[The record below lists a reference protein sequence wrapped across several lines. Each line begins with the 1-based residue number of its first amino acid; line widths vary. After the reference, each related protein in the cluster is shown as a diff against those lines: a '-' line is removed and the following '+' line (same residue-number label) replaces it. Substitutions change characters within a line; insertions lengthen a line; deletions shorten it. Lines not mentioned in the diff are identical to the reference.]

1 MEKHKNLILL
11 VTAMLIALGVYGIFK
26 INKDEFPT
34 FELKQGLVAAV
45 YPGASPQQV
54 QLQVAEPLE
63 KVLFSFQEV
72 DRSSVKVSI
81 TDGMCYLLS
90 DLNVPAKEKDRVWS
104 KIKLKLNEVKATLP
118 PGVLAVVVLDDFS
131 SVSASLIALSS
142 TDKSYSEMKEYADR
156 LCEMLHRIPMLS
168 TTKIYGD
175 RSEEIAVTVDRE
187 KLSAYGINPTSLM
200 LGYQTSSLQ
209 VPSGSFDTDYAN
221 SPIHITGAVSSE
233 QEVAD
238 MIVYSDPDGNILR
251 LKDIATIERR
261 YSNPESYVDYNG
273 ASAIIIS
280 VEMLPDNNIV
290 AFGEELYKTLDEFR
304 SELPQSVSVS
314 QITNQPKV
322 VSDSVFS
329 FLRDLV
335 ISIFVVILV
344 MMMLFP
350 MKSALIASS
359 GVPVCTA
366 VALAVM
372 FIVKIDL
379 NTVTLAALI
388 VVLGMIVDD
397 SIITM
402 DGYMDHLGRGKTRSE
417 AAKAST
423 KELVMP
429 MFMATSSISFMFFPM
444 LGIITGYLGEFVQLF
459 PWVIGISLFASLAYA
474 VFVVPIFET
483 RFITSPRPSS
493 DNFFSRGQN
502 RFFNTMQ
509 STYDK
514 VQAVCFR
521 HPKLTIWSGVLAVA
535 LGFLMFSQLTV
546 QMMPKADRE
555 YFAMEITLDS
565 NAGLEDTRQVV
576 DSIQSI
582 VLSDPRVESLTAFIG
597 DAAPRFTATYPPS
610 TPSKNFSQLII
621 NTRSKKATAELLPEF
636 EAKFGNMFPNAIVR
650 VKQMDYQSV
659 TPIEVILEG
668 GDFETV
674 KPYADSIRAFMQGM
688 DDELMWV
695 HSSAD
700 NFVNCVEVE
709 MDPEESVRL
718 GVNKT
723 MLSLSLFGA
732 MGSQSL
738 ATLWEDG
745 KELPVR
751 LYSESTTRS
760 MNYDMLGNQQVATSI
775 PGLSVPLRQVASIK
789 PSWEPALLERIG
801 GEQVIVVS
809 ADMKYG
815 RSQPVSMRKV
825 KAFVEGLDL
834 PEGVSFRYGGLS
846 SMNSS
851 VIPEIVMA
859 FLSAVLVL
867 FFFLLFHFK
876 KISIAVLTIVLSTLC
891 FFGAFFGLWIFG
903 LDFSLTAV
911 LGLISLMGIIVRNGI
926 ILFEHAEDLRFKEG
940 LPVKEAAELA
950 GKRRMRPI
958 FLTSCTTALGV
969 LPMVISHDNL
979 WMPLGVVI
987 CFGTML
993 SVFLITL
1000 IMPVSYWQIFAK
1012 DKKK

>member
-1 MEKHKNLILL
+1 MEKHKNLIFL
-11 VTAMLIALGVYGIFK
+11 VMTMLIALGVYGIFK

-34 FELKQGLVAAV
+34 FEIKQGLVAAV
-45 YPGASPQQV
+45 YPGASSYEVQQ
-54 QLQVAEPLE
+54 QVAEPLE

-72 DRSSVKVSI
+72 DRKSVKVSSM
-81 TDGMCYLLS
+81 DGMCYILS

-104 KIKLKLNEVKATLP
+104 KIKLKLSEAKSSLP

-156 LCEMLHRIPMLS
+156 LCDMLHRIPSLS
-168 TTKIYGD
+168 TTKIYGE
-175 RSEEIAVTVDRE
+175 RGEEIAVTVDRE

-209 VPSGSFDTDYAN
+209 VPSGSFNTDYVQ
-221 SPIHITGAVSSE
+221 SPIHIGGTVSSE
-233 QEVAD
+233 QEVSD

-261 YSNPESYVDYNG
+261 YSDPDSYVDYNG
-273 ASAIIIS
+273 ATSIIIS

-290 AFGEELYKTLDEFR
+290 AFGDDLVRTLDEFR
-304 SELPQSVSVS
+304 AELPSSVSVC

-322 VSDSVFS
+322 VSDSVYS

-335 ISIFVVILV
+335 ISILVVILV

-366 VALAVM
+366 VAIAVM
-372 FIVKIDL
+372 FLTKIDL

-402 DGYMDHLGRGKTRSE
+402 DGYMDHLSRGKSCSE

-423 KELVMP
+423 KELIMP
-429 MFMATSSISFMFFPM
+429 MFMATSSISLMFFPM

-474 VFVVPIFET
+474 VFVVPILET
-483 RFITSPRPSS
+483 RFISSPRPSS
-493 DNFFSRGQN
+493 DNFFTRGQN
-502 RFFNTMQ
+502 RFFLALQNI
-509 STYDK
+509 YDK
-514 VQAVCFR
+514 MQAICFR
-521 HPKLTIWSGVLAVA
+521 HPKLTIMGGVVAVA
-535 LGFLMFSQLTV
+535 LGLFMFSRLTV
-546 QMMPKADRE
+546 QMMPKADRD

-565 NAGLEDTRQVV
+565 NSGLEDTRQVV

-582 VLSDPRVESLTAFIG
+582 VLRDPRVKSLTAFIG
-597 DAAPRFTATYPPS
+597 DAAPRFNATYSPA
-610 TPSKNFSQLII
+610 TPAKNFSQLII
-621 NTRSKKATAELLPEF
+621 NTSSKRATSELLPEY
-636 EAKFGNMFPNAIVR
+636 ETMFGNMFPGAIVR
-650 VKQMDYQSV
+650 VKQMDYQAV

-668 GDFETV
+668 GDLLEV
-674 KPYADSIRAFMQGM
+674 KPYADSIRSYMQSLS
-688 DDELMWV
+688 DELMWV

-700 NFVNCVEVE
+700 NFVSCVDID
-709 MDPEESVRL
+709 MDPEESARL
-718 GVNKT
+718 GVNKA
-723 MLSLSLFGA
+723 MVSLSLFGT
-732 MGSQSL
+732 MGSQPL

-745 KELPVR
+745 RSLPVR
-751 LYSESTTRS
+751 LYSESVNNS
-760 MNYDMLGNQQVATSI
+760 MDYDMLGNQQVSTSI
-775 PGLSVPLRQVASIK
+775 PGLSVPLRQVAEIK
-789 PSWEPALLERIG
+789 PAWEPALLERIG
-801 GEQVIVVS
+801 GENAVVVS
-809 ADMKYG
+809 ADMRYG
-815 RSQPVSMRKV
+815 KSQPVSMKKV
-825 KAFVEGLDL
+825 QDFVDGLDL
-834 PEGVSFRYGGLS
+834 PEGVSVRYGGLS
-846 SMNSS
+846 SMNST
-851 VIPEIVMA
+851 VIPEIVLA

-876 KISIAVLTIVLSTLC
+876 KISLAVLTIVLSTLC

-903 LDFSLTAV
+903 LDFSITAV
-911 LGLISLMGIIVRNGI
+911 LGLISLIGIIVRNGI
-926 ILFEHAEDLRFKEG
+926 ILFEYAEDLRFKEG

-969 LPMVISHDNL
+969 LPMIISHDNL

-1000 IMPVSYWQIFAK
+1000 IMPVSYWRIFAK

>member
-1 MEKHKNLILL
+1 
-11 VTAMLIALGVYGIFK
+11 
-26 INKDEFPT
+26 
-34 FELKQGLVAAV
+34 
-45 YPGASPQQV
+45 
-54 QLQVAEPLE
+54 
-63 KVLFSFQEV
+63 
-72 DRSSVKVSI
+72 
-81 TDGMCYLLS
+81 
-90 DLNVPAKEKDRVWS
+90 
-104 KIKLKLNEVKATLP
+104 
-118 PGVLAVVVLDDFS
+118 
-131 SVSASLIALSS
+131 
-142 TDKSYSEMKEYADR
+142 
-156 LCEMLHRIPMLS
+156 
-168 TTKIYGD
+168 
-175 RSEEIAVTVDRE
+175 
-187 KLSAYGINPTSLM
+187 
-200 LGYQTSSLQ
+200 
-209 VPSGSFDTDYAN
+209 
-221 SPIHITGAVSSE
+221 
-233 QEVAD
+233 
-238 MIVYSDPDGNILR
+238 
-251 LKDIATIERR
+251 
-261 YSNPESYVDYNG
+261 
-273 ASAIIIS
+273 
-280 VEMLPDNNIV
+280 
-290 AFGEELYKTLDEFR
+290 
-304 SELPQSVSVS
+304 
-314 QITNQPKV
+314 
-322 VSDSVFS
+322 
-329 FLRDLV
+329 
-335 ISIFVVILV
+335 
-344 MMMLFP
+344 
-350 MKSALIASS
+350 
-359 GVPVCTA
+359 
-366 VALAVM
+366 
-372 FIVKIDL
+372 
-379 NTVTLAALI
+379 
-388 VVLGMIVDD
+388 
-397 SIITM
+397 
-402 DGYMDHLGRGKTRSE
+402 
-417 AAKAST
+417 
-423 KELVMP
+423 
-429 MFMATSSISFMFFPM
+429 
-444 LGIITGYLGEFVQLF
+444 
-459 PWVIGISLFASLAYA
+459 
-474 VFVVPIFET
+474 
-483 RFITSPRPSS
+483 
-493 DNFFSRGQN
+493 
-502 RFFNTMQ
+502 
-509 STYDK
+509 
-514 VQAVCFR
+514 
-521 HPKLTIWSGVLAVA
+521 
-535 LGFLMFSQLTV
+535 
-546 QMMPKADRE
+546 
-555 YFAMEITLDS
+555 
-565 NAGLEDTRQVV
+565 
-576 DSIQSI
+576 
-582 VLSDPRVESLTAFIG
+582 
-597 DAAPRFTATYPPS
+597 
-610 TPSKNFSQLII
+610 
-621 NTRSKKATAELLPEF
+621 
-636 EAKFGNMFPNAIVR
+636 
-650 VKQMDYQSV
+650 
-659 TPIEVILEG
+659 
-668 GDFETV
+668 
-674 KPYADSIRAFMQGM
+674 MQGM

-723 MLSLSLFGA
+723 MLSLSLFGT

-851 VIPEIVMA
+851 VVPEIVMA